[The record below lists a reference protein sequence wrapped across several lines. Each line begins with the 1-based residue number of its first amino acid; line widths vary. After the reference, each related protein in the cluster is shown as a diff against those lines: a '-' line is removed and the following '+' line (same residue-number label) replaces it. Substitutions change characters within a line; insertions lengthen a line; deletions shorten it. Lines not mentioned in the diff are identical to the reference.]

1 MSSPTFGTPPEDG
14 PGGTLDHGAAAPEAE
29 KTVLRSSAVMAVGT
43 VISRITGVGRD
54 IALVAALGFGTLADV
69 YTLGNTLP
77 NVVYLLVVGGALG
90 AVFVPQLVRHLH
102 DDADGGDAYANRLLT
117 ATMLVL
123 FVLAVGA
130 VIAAPF
136 LVDLYTPANYTAR
149 ENDVATAFARFL
161 LPQIFFYGLY
171 TMLAQVLNSRNHFA
185 MPMFAPIVNN
195 LVVIGLFLLFIA
207 TVGTSVTVNSITDA
221 QITLLGIGTTLGVA
235 LQSLV
240 LIPVLSR
247 VSFKFRPR
255 FDFRGSGLGKTAKLA
270 GWTIA
275 MVLANQAALLVAAK
289 LAASANILA
298 AQEGAVEQGLTTYD
312 KAYLVFMLPNSVITI
327 SIVTAML
334 PRMSRAA
341 AQGDLRRVGDQLSD
355 TARLVGSLIVP
366 AAVALIAFGPII
378 TGLVFSFG
386 AGRGPA
392 ATYTGV
398 VVSLFALGL
407 LPFSLFYMLIRG
419 WYALSDTRSPF
430 VVTVIFSV
438 LLVGFML
445 PLFEL
450 APTDLKIASLALA
463 ESIAYWLAL
472 AAAWW
477 WLARRVGGLHTKT
490 TSWAL
495 ARMMIAGAVAGLAG
509 FATLALLGVYG
520 TSQGGGGFVVDLG
533 EAGGLD
539 WYLNT
544 ILGLAAGGLV
554 LGGVYLL
561 MCKLLG
567 ITEVLDLVR
576 PLTQRVPGLR
586 KRGPDA

>member
-1 MSSPTFGTPPEDG
+1 MSSASFGTPPEEG
-14 PGGTLDHGAAAPEAE
+14 PGQTLDHGAGAPEGE

-136 LVDLYTPANYTAR
+136 LVDLYTPANYTER
-149 ENDVATAFARFL
+149 ENDVAIAFARFL

-195 LVVIGLFLLFIA
+195 LVVIGMFVLFIT
-207 TVGTSVTVNSITDA
+207 TVGTSVTVNSITPA
-221 QITLLGIGTTLGVA
+221 QITLLGVGTTLGVV

-255 FDFRGSGLGKTAKLA
+255 FDFRGSGLGSTAKLA

-275 MVLANQAALLVAAK
+275 MVLANQLALLVAAK
-289 LAASANILA
+289 LAASANIIA
-298 AQEGAVEQGLTTYD
+298 AEAGAVEQGLTTYD

-341 AQGDLRRVGDQLSD
+341 AAGDLRLVGDQLAS

-366 AAVALIAFGPII
+366 AAAVLIVFGPFI
-378 TGLVFSFG
+378 TALVFSFG

-398 VVSLFALGL
+398 VVSFFALGL

-430 VVTVIFSV
+430 FVTVVFSL

-445 PLFEL
+445 PLFGI
-450 APTDLKIASLALA
+450 APAELKIASLALA

-472 AAAWW
+472 LVAWI
-477 WLARRVGGLHTKT
+477 WLSRRVGGLDTRNTFIQLLKMIVAA
-490 TSWAL
+490 SIAAL
-495 ARMMIAGAVAGLAG
+495 
-509 FATLALLGVYG
+509 
-520 TSQGGGGFVVDLG
+520 
-533 EAGGLD
+533 AGGLIGWTFFNPNNSEFGSGS
-539 WYLNT
+539 WYLT
-544 ILGLAAGGLV
+544 IILGLGVGSLV

-567 ITEVLDLVR
+567 ITEVLDLIR
-576 PLTQRVPGLR
+576 PVTQRIPGLR
-586 KRGPDA
+586 KSDPKA

>member
-1 MSSPTFGTPPEDG
+1 MSTASFGTPPEDG
-14 PGGTLDHGAAAPEAE
+14 PGETLDHGASAPEAE

-136 LVDLYTPANYTAR
+136 LVDLYTPANYSAR
-149 ENDVATAFARFL
+149 ENDVATAFARFF

-195 LVVIGLFLLFIA
+195 LIVITMFVGFIA
-207 TVGTSVTVNSITDA
+207 TVGTSVSVASITDA
-221 QITLLGIGTTLGVA
+221 QIALLGVGTTLGVV

-255 FDFRGSGLGKTAKLA
+255 FDFRGSGLGSTARLA

-275 MVLANQAALLVAAK
+275 MVLANQVALLVAAK
-289 LAASANILA
+289 LAASANVIA

-341 AQGDLRRVGDQLSD
+341 AEGDLRLVSDQLAS
-355 TARLVGSLIVP
+355 TARLVGGLIVP

-378 TGLVFSFG
+378 TALVFSFG

-398 VVSLFALGL
+398 VVSVFALGL

-430 VVTVIFSV
+430 VVTVIFSL

-445 PLFEL
+445 PLFAI
-450 APTDLKIASLALA
+450 APTELKIASLALA

-477 WLARRVGGLHTKT
+477 WLARRLGGLHTRQT
-490 TSWAL
+490 TWAL
-495 ARMMIAGAVAGLAG
+495 GRMMIAGGVAGVAA
-509 FATLALLGVYG
+509 FATVVLLGTYG
-520 TSQGGGGFVVDLG
+520 STRQSGPLVVELND
-533 EAGGLD
+533 AGGLD
-539 WYLNT
+539 WYVSTL
-544 ILGLAAGGLV
+544 LGLAAGGAV
-554 LGGVYLL
+554 LGLVYLL
-561 MCKLLG
+561 MCRLLG

-586 KRGPDA
+586 KSEPRS

>member
-1 MSSPTFGTPPEDG
+1 MSGPVFGQPPEEG
-14 PGGTLDHGAAAPEAE
+14 PGETLDHAASAPAAE

-54 IALVAALGFGTLADV
+54 IALVAALGFGTLADG

-77 NVVYLLVVGGALG
+77 NVVYLLIVGGALG

-102 DDADGGDAYANRLLT
+102 EDDDNGDAYANRLLT

-123 FVLAVGA
+123 FALAVIA
-130 VIAAPF
+130 VIAAPL
-136 LVDLYTPANYTAR
+136 LVNLYTPGNYSPRDNA
-149 ENDVATAFARFL
+149 VATAFARLL

-195 LVVIGLFLLFIA
+195 IVVITMFASFIAIVGTGA
-207 TVGTSVTVNSITDA
+207 TVGSITDA
-221 QITLLGIGTTLGVA
+221 QITLLGVGTTAGVV

-240 LIPVLSR
+240 LIPVLRR
-247 VSFKFRPR
+247 VGFRFRPR
-255 FDFRGSGLGKTAKLA
+255 TDFRGSGLGQTAKLA

-275 MVLANQAALLVAAK
+275 MVLANQLALLVAAK
-289 LAASANILA
+289 LAASANIIA

-334 PRMSRAA
+334 PRMSKSA
-341 AQGDLRRVGDQLSD
+341 AQGDLGGVGTQLAS
-355 TARLVGSLIVP
+355 TARLVSGLIVP
-366 AAVALIAFGPII
+366 AAAALIAFGPLV
-378 TGLVFSFG
+378 TGFVFSFG

-398 VVSLFALGL
+398 VVSVFALGL
-407 LPFSLFYMLIRG
+407 VPFSLFYLLIRG

-430 VVTVIFSV
+430 VVTVVFSA

-445 PLFEL
+445 PLFTL
-450 APTDLKIASLALA
+450 APSGLKIAALALA
-463 ESIAYWLAL
+463 ESIAYWLAFL
-472 AAAWW
+472 VAWM
-477 WLARRVGGLHTKT
+477 WLSRRVGGLDTRAT
-490 TSWAL
+490 FNRILRMLL
-495 ARMMIAGAVAGLAG
+495 AGTVAG
-509 FATLALLGVYG
+509 
-520 TSQGGGGFVVDLG
+520 
-533 EAGGLD
+533 
-539 WYLNT
+539 
-544 ILGLAAGGLV
+544 ILAAAVGYFVFFTATAGEISITGRWYVGISLSLILGGLV

-561 MCKLLG
+561 MCRLLG

-576 PLTQRVPGLR
+576 PLTQRIPGLR
-586 KRGPDA
+586 KTNNSS

>member
-1 MSSPTFGTPPEDG
+1 MSTPAFGTPPEEG
-14 PGGTLDHGAAAPEAE
+14 PGETLDHGAAAPTAPDGE

-149 ENDVATAFARFL
+149 ENDVATAFARFF

-195 LVVIGLFLLFIA
+195 LIVIGMFVLFIA
-207 TVGTSVTVNSITDA
+207 TVGTSVTVNSITTA
-221 QITLLGIGTTLGVA
+221 QITLLGVGTTLGVV

-255 FDFRGSGLGKTAKLA
+255 FDFRGSGLGQTAKLA

-275 MVLANQAALLVAAK
+275 MVLANQVALLVAAK
-289 LAASANILA
+289 LAASANIIA
-298 AQEGAVEQGLTTYD
+298 AEAGAVEQGLTTYD

-341 AQGDLRRVGDQLSD
+341 AAGDLRMVGDQLAS

-366 AAVALIAFGPII
+366 AAAALVVFGPFI
-378 TGLVFSFG
+378 TSLVFSFG

-398 VVSLFALGL
+398 VVSFFALGL
-407 LPFSLFYMLIRG
+407 LPFSLFYLLIRG

-430 VVTVIFSV
+430 FVTVVFSV

-445 PLFEL
+445 PLFGI
-450 APTDLKIASLALA
+450 APAELKIAALALA

-472 AAAWW
+472 LVAWV
-477 WLARRVGGLHTKT
+477 WLARRVGGLDTRNTFVTLLK
-490 TSWAL
+490 
-495 ARMMIAGAVAGLAG
+495 MIAAGVIA
-509 FATLALLGVYG
+509 AI
-520 TSQGGGGFVVDLG
+520 
-533 EAGGLD
+533 AGGLIGWTWFD
-539 WYLNT
+539 PNASEFASGSWYLSVF
-544 ILGLAAGGLV
+544 LGLTVGGLV
-554 LGGVYLL
+554 LGLVYLL

-567 ITEVLDLVR
+567 VTEVLDLIR
-576 PLTQRVPGLR
+576 PLTQRIPGLR
-586 KRGPDA
+586 KSDPKA

>member
-1 MSSPTFGTPPEDG
+1 MGMTSANSEFGTPPEEG
-14 PGGTLDHGAAAPEAE
+14 PGEALANPVADDGGA
-29 KTVLRSSAVMAVGT
+29 TILRSSAVMAVGT
-43 VISRITGVGRD
+43 IISRITGVGRD

-69 YTLGNTLP
+69 FTLGNTLP
-77 NVVYLLVVGGALG
+77 NVVYLLIVGGALG

-123 FVLAVGA
+123 LVLAVTA

-136 LVDLYTPANYTAR
+136 LVDLYTPSNYSDR
-149 ENDVATAFARFL
+149 ENAVATAFARFL

-171 TMLAQVLNSRNHFA
+171 TMLAQVLNSRHHFA

-195 LVVIGLFLLFIA
+195 IVVIALFVGFLAI
-207 TVGTSVTVNSITDA
+207 VGTNVTVASITDE
-221 QITLLGIGTTLGVA
+221 QIAILGVGTTLGVV

-255 FDFRGSGLGKTAKLA
+255 FDFRGSGLGHTARLA

-275 MVLANQAALLVAAK
+275 MVLANQVALLVAAR

-298 AQEGAVEQGLTTYD
+298 SQEGAIEQGLTTYD

-341 AQGDLRRVGDQLSD
+341 ADGDLRKVGDQLAD
-355 TARLVGSLIVP
+355 TARLIGSLIVP

-378 TGLVFSFG
+378 TTLVFSFG
-386 AGRGPA
+386 AGRGTA
-392 ATYTGV
+392 APYTGV

-430 VVTVIFSV
+430 FVTVLFSL
-438 LLVGFML
+438 LLVAFML
-445 PLFEL
+445 SLFRI
-450 APTDLKIASLALA
+450 APTEVKIASLALA
-463 ESIAYWLAL
+463 ESIAYWLTL
-472 AAAWW
+472 VVAWW
-477 WLARRVGGLHTKT
+477 WLARRVGGLHTRQ

-495 ARMMIAGAVAGLAG
+495 AKMMLAGGVAGFSG
-509 FATLALLGVYG
+509 FLTLALLGTYQ
-520 TSQGGGGFVVDLG
+520 SQLSTG
-533 EAGGLD
+533 GGLD
-539 WYLNT
+539 WYLN
-544 ILGLAAGGLV
+544 LGLGLIAGCIV
-554 LGGVYLL
+554 LGVVYLL
-561 MCKLLG
+561 MCRLLR
-567 ITEVLDLVR
+567 INEPIDLVR
-576 PLTQRVPGLR
+576 PLVGRIPGMR
-586 KRGPDA
+586 RSGGSS